1 MASIYDKS
9 ILSSSDLERLDTIIG
24 QWKGADDE
32 KKKDLHKSAEAIR
45 NSYGYSGGGDG
56 HGFQVTDSALFTSS
70 MAGSAY
76 TDALKSS
83 ADISQKE
90 YEGQLEA
97 AQKSGDDRL
106 RDAYIKNMQDTLG
119 IGQKLK
125 SAGITGGATEST
137 VAYLNNVYNT
147 ARQDIMEDT
156 EDAKN
161 KIKSDAIKDKAESQ
175 KEIAKAELES
185 INARADAIRNAEKTA
200 YQREQDALDRELKE
214 RELEHKISSDNRD
227 FEYKKE
233 TDARD
238 YEYKKAQ
245 DEYAKQQAK
254 NKAASSSSSS
264 SKSGTGSMSVSNI
277 LSLIKAG
284 VYRDDFAEALGIS
297 KEELEKI
304 VKSYSESEKRD
315 MAWKLL
321 QNGVYHES
329 FPELL
334 DYPEDAL
341 RNYANSYL
349 LGY

>member
-9 ILSSSDLERLDTIIG
+9 ILSSSDLERLDTIIS
-24 QWKGADDE
+24 QWKDADEE

-56 HGFQVTDSALFTSS
+56 HGFSVTDSALFTSS
-70 MAGSAY
+70 MAGNAY

-106 RDAYIKNMQDTLG
+106 REAYIKNMQDTLG

-147 ARQDIMEDT
+147 SRQDIIEDT

-161 KIKSDAIKDKAESQ
+161 KIKSDALKDKAESQ
-175 KEIAKAELES
+175 KEIAKAELDS
-185 INARADAIRNAEKTA
+185 VNARADAIRNAEETA

-233 TDARD
+233 TDNRNF
-238 YEYKKAQ
+238 EYNKAQ

-254 NKAASSSSSS
+254 NKSSSASSS
-264 SKSGTGSMSVSNI
+264 SKSGAGSMSVSNI